1 MDSVYHEGELYMQE
15 LMGVRDKSDS
25 LSSMIKKEMPI
36 AAQEFLKTLNFCV
49 ITFSMDYIELF
60 SSVVFNIKPFI
71 EIVKTDEIVINLDKK
86 SFIPDEII
94 KSNKVNI
101 GFIGLAFQSRK
112 RIRVNGKGKIINNK
126 LHLKID
132 EVYANCPKYIHDRK
146 LVDEINFQ
154 DSFKLYHY
162 SKFNKECKTIIEN
175 TDTFFLSSCHNERGV
190 DVSHKGGQK
199 GFLRVTSSNNLE
211 FDDYP
216 GNNMYNSLGNIYT
229 NPNVNII
236 VVDFKE
242 NKILHISGEAS
253 TVIQEQNEKKKIKVK
268 ITTTNIKLEKNS
280 FSLKYDK

>member
-1 MDSVYHEGELYMQE
+1 
-15 LMGVRDKSDS
+15 
-25 LSSMIKKEMPI
+25 
-36 AAQEFLKTLNFCV
+36 
-49 ITFSMDYIELF
+49 
-60 SSVVFNIKPFI
+60 
-71 EIVKTDEIVINLDKK
+71 
-86 SFIPDEII
+86 
-94 KSNKVNI
+94 
-101 GFIGLAFQSRK
+101 
-112 RIRVNGKGKIINNK
+112 
-126 LHLKID
+126 
-132 EVYANCPKYIHDRK
+132 ANCPKYIHDRK